1 MTYPCPVEAKILRL
15 TSFNDTVEVIPQKG
29 MTMLP
34 VDKLNELISQHPEH
48 ADILR
53 EAFFAG
59 TNVGTLYSFLTPE
72 IIREEADKSDLLHDH
87 NYRNV
92 TELDDDTI
100 NDAILRSDLTVNLD
114 DDQLCESISREVT
127 RAADKV
133 IRLLAHEHC

>member
-1 MTYPCPVEAKILRL
+1 
-15 TSFNDTVEVIPQKG
+15 
-29 MTMLP
+29 MLP

-53 EAFFAG
+53 ESFFAG
-59 TNVGTLYSFLTPE
+59 TDVGTLYSFLTPE

-92 TELDDDTI
+92 TDLDDDTI
-100 NDAILRSDLTVNLD
+100 NDAILRSDLSINLD

-127 RAADKV
+127 RVADKV